1 VPNKK
6 ILFVT
11 THFPPDYHFG
21 GIVESGSKLL
31 EEMRKIDSSI
41 SLVCVSKTPDKVRE
55 LLNENDLC
63 AKSNF
68 YHDWGISIS
77 LIFSLWNKVREAD
90 VCYINGIVTFPVT
103 LATIYCILL
112 NKKFIV
118 ATRGSLEPWRVNYK
132 KWKKHFYYNYI
143 VLPLIKKASAV
154 HVTAKEEQF
163 GVQQFGYNGN
173 FVVIPNGIK
182 LEDYAKI
189 SPFIES
195 EYKGKFNILFLSR
208 ISKVKGLDILT
219 EAFDLFQS
227 KYNIKDAILLLVGP
241 DNENYLKTL
250 NIVEESNIKYL
261 GSVYNEEKINLMRSV
276 DLFVLPS
283 YSENFGNV
291 VAEAMASECP
301 VITTTGTPWEIIEKI
316 NCGIY
321 IEPDVNQLVAA
332 IYKIYSTPIEERK
345 SMGKRGKEYV
355 FNNFDW
361 KVIGSDLYAKLNTL

>member
-1 VPNKK
+1 MPKNK

-21 GIVESGSKLL
+21 GIVESGSKLVD
-31 EEMRKIDSSI
+31 EMRKIDNNI
-41 SLVCVSKTPDKVRE
+41 SLVCVSKNPEKVKA
-55 LLNENDLC
+55 LLNKNDLC

-68 YHDWGISIS
+68 YHDWGISFS
-77 LIFSLWNKVREAD
+77 LIFSLWNKVKNVD

-132 KWKKHFYYNYI
+132 KWKKYFYYNYI

-163 GVQQFGYNGN
+163 GVEQFGYKGN

-182 LEDYAKI
+182 LEDYANTESI
-189 SPFIES
+189 IES
-195 EYKGKFNILFLSR
+195 DYEGRFSILFLSR
-208 ISKVKGLDILT
+208 ISKVKGLDILI
-219 EAFDLFQS
+219 EAFQQFQE
-227 KYNIKDAILLLVGP
+227 KYDIHDAVLLLVGP
-241 DNENYLKTL
+241 DNENYLKSL
-250 NIVEESNIKYL
+250 NISDDTKIKYL
-261 GSVYNEEKINLMRSV
+261 GSVYNEAKINLMRTV
-276 DLFVLPS
+276 NLFVLPS

-291 VAEAMASECP
+291 VAEAMASGCP
-301 VITTTGTPWEIIEKI
+301 VITTTGTPWEVIEKI
-316 NCGIY
+316 NSGIY
-321 IEPDVNQLVAA
+321 IEPTVNQLVEAMC
-332 IYKIYSTPIEERK
+332 KIYSMSIVERK
-345 SMGKRGKEYV
+345 AMGERGKEYV

-361 KVIGSDLYAKLNTL
+361 KVIGLDLYEKLNAL